1 MEPLSTMEA
10 LRQELSGGAGEP
22 EADSARSTFRNL
34 LKAVVTLELPPGVL
48 VSERDLM
55 QRLRCSRAA
64 LRPALIRLAELGL
77 IRTLPR
83 KGLVVTALD
92 TFDVFEIYEARWA
105 IEARVARLAA
115 TRVDEVKL
123 ALITRLAEH
132 PPGATRD
139 DRNWTT
145 FLERDQRL
153 HLAVASTAGNRY
165 LFDALT
171 RVLPLSSRVWH
182 WVYATLDV
190 AEHIRYEHDDIVA
203 ALRERDPDAAEAAV
217 TAHVEQAR
225 DLLRELF
232 ITQLAQA
239 G

>member
-1 MEPLSTMEA
+1 VRRFGTCS
-10 LRQELSGGAGEP
+10 
-22 EADSARSTFRNL
+22 
-34 LKAVVTLELPPGVL
+34 KAIVTLELPPGVM
-48 VSERDLM
+48 VSERHLM
-55 QRLRCSRAA
+55 ERLGCSRAA
-64 LRPALIRLAELGL
+64 LRPALIRLSELGL
-77 IRTLPR
+77 IATLPR

-115 TRVDEVKL
+115 ARVNDGQLEVI
-123 ALITRLAEH
+123 ARLAEH
-132 PPGATRD
+132 PPAAARHEG
-139 DRNWTT
+139 NWTT

-153 HLAVASTAGNRY
+153 HLAVASAAGNRY

-182 WVYATLDV
+182 WVYATVDT
-190 AEHIRYEHDDIVA
+190 AGHIRYEHDDIVQ
-203 ALRERDPDAAEAAV
+203 ALRERDSDAAEAAV

-225 DLLRELF
+225 DMLRELF